1 MHAAR
6 RLILSLVLSLTAV
19 LACTKSVRVVEPLDY
34 GTALTD
40 TTLTFEIHT
49 RDGTV
54 FVSKKARLEADTL
67 VVMRGHQVQEDPWR
81 QKAASIP
88 IRIPVSNIKQVSQV
102 ELARGQSFALMVTT
116 FLVVM
121 TIIGLHSIHIN

>member
-1 MHAAR
+1 MHAPR
-6 RLILSLVLSLTAV
+6 RLILSLVVSITAV

-40 TTLTFEIHT
+40 TTLTFEIRT

-67 VVMRGHQVQEDPWR
+67 VVVRGHQVQEDPWR
-81 QKAASIP
+81 QKAASTP